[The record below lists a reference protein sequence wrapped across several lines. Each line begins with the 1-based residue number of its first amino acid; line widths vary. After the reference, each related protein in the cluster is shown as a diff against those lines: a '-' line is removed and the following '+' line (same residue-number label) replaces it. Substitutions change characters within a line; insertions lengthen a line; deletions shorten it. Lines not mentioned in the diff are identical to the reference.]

1 MKSRVQI
8 SLLGIGSSLI
18 ITSIVIGFG
27 FGFGCSNP
35 VSSVSEVYNNKT
47 IALGNNVKN
56 PVVLTPNE
64 SYESHSLLT
73 ELRLINQL
81 YFP

>member
-1 MKSRVQI
+1 MKSRIQI

-18 ITSIVIGFG
+18 ITSIIIGFG
-27 FGFGCSNP
+27 FGYSNS
-35 VSSVSEVYNNKT
+35 VYSVSEVYDNKT
-47 IALGNNVKN
+47 TALGYYVKN

-64 SYESHSLLT
+64 SYEFHSFLT
-73 ELRLINQL
+73 EFRLINQL

>member
-1 MKSRVQI
+1 MKSRIQI

-18 ITSIVIGFG
+18 ITSIIIGFG
-27 FGFGCSNP
+27 FGYSNS
-35 VSSVSEVYNNKT
+35 VYIVSEVYNNKT
-47 IALGNNVKN
+47 TALGNNVKY
-56 PVVLTPNE
+56 PVVLIPNE

-73 ELRLINQL
+73 ELRLINQF

>member
-27 FGFGCSNP
+27 CSNP

-47 IALGNNVKN
+47 TALGNNVKN

-73 ELRLINQL
+73 ELRLDQL

>member
-1 MKSRVQI
+1 MKSRIQI

-18 ITSIVIGFG
+18 ITSIIIGFG
-27 FGFGCSNP
+27 FGFGFGFSNP
-35 VSSVSEVYNNKT
+35 VYSVSEVYNNKT
-47 IALGNNVKN
+47 TTLGNNI
-56 PVVLTPNE
+56 VLTPNE

-73 ELRLINQL
+73 EHRLVNQL

>member
-27 FGFGCSNP
+27 FGCSNP

-47 IALGNNVKN
+47 TALGNNVKN

-64 SYESHSLLT
+64 SYEYHSLLT
-73 ELRLINQL
+73 ELGLINQL